1 MGSGGPTGWRWRS
14 PGSTGEEARQCV
26 PQDRFEVFAR
36 DLPIPDADHAIAG
49 SFEQLRSSCIVG
61 FLSDAVVRVA
71 FELQDEPH
79 RDAVEVHDEAM
90 QDDGRL
96 GWNPNSPSLSRTL
109 RGPTSDLRPP
119 SPEGRGGQG
128 VRTERRGTGGEDRT
142 ARDWG

>member
-1 MGSGGPTGWRWRS
+1 MGPHPLSPSPFGRGGDDRRS
-14 PGSTGEEARQCV
+14 PECV

-36 DLPIPDADHAIAG
+36 DLAIPDADHAIAG
-49 SFEQLRSSCIVG
+49 RFEQLRSGCIVG